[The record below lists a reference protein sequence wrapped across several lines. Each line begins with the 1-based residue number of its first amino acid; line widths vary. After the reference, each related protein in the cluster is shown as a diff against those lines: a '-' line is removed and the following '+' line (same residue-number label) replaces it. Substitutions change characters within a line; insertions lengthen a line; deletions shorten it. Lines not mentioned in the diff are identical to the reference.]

1 MPRNQARD
9 QARDQFDLSRSG
21 YGPEPTLHHTKGGE
35 AMDSVIE
42 LHLRIYPERK
52 WHITLSNPKSKS
64 QQTFT
69 TLEAF
74 FQHLEHLC
82 PPKQKGLR

>member
-1 MPRNQARD
+1 LIYHAQVTAPSLR
-9 QARDQFDLSRSG
+9 FS
-21 YGPEPTLHHTKGGE
+21 HKGGE

-42 LHLRIYPERK
+42 LHLHIYPERK

-74 FQHLEHLC
+74 FKHLEQLC